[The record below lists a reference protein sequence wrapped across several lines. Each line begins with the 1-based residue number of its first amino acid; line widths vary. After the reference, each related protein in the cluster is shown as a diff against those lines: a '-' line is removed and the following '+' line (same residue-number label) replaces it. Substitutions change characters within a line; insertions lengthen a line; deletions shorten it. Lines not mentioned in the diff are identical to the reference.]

1 MSLVT
6 LEAFKAAITIDDT
19 VDDGDLQRAL
29 DASTAWIEHY
39 CGRAFGDVST
49 SADARIFVPSS
60 PDRLSVPDVA
70 SVSQVAIDNAADGT
84 FGLVLAP
91 SSYALYPTSVGQPG
105 VSGNYTEIR
114 IRPGS
119 STGFIVGLETQ
130 VVGRW
135 GFGGTPAAVEQAC
148 IILASRYFHRLN
160 APFGVLES
168 AQLGS
173 FGSIPEQDP
182 DVVALL
188 SPYGTVA
195 GQAGGSSA
203 STWVAV

>member
-1 MSLVT
+1 MSIVT
-6 LEAFKAAITIDDT
+6 LDTFKAAITIADT

-29 DASTAWIEHY
+29 DAASVWIENY
-39 CGRAFGDVST
+39 CGRGFEPVGDSLDT
-49 SADARIFVPSS
+49 RTFVAIAE
-60 PDRLSVPDVA
+60 DRLNVPDID
-70 SVSQVAIDNAADGT
+70 SVSQVTVDSGANGSFATI
-84 FGLVLAP
+84 LAP
-91 SSYALYPTSVGQPG
+91 SSYQLYPLNTGQPG
-105 VSGNYTEIR
+105 TVGNYTEIR

-119 STGFIVGLETQ
+119 NAGFIVGLEAQ

-135 GFGGTPAAVEQAC
+135 GFGAMPAAVEQAC

-168 AQLGS
+168 AQFGS

-188 SPYGTVA
+188 APYGAVG
-195 GQAGGSSA
+195 GQAVGSSA